1 MAAVSSP
8 AVKPGEELQYLK
20 TITKTVIEI
29 ENVTKTY
36 YMGSVEVPVLKGI
49 SLAIKT
55 GEIVAIMGPS
65 GSGKSTLM
73 NILGCLDRP
82 TSGTYHLDGAEVSQL
97 NDDQLAEIRNK
108 KLGFVFQSFNL
119 LSRTTAINNVQLPL
133 LYSGGSNSKDRK
145 RRAME
150 ALTRVGLAHR
160 AHHHTNEISG
170 GEQQRVAIARSL
182 VNNPSIII
190 ADEPT
195 GNLDTRTSQEI
206 MAIFDELHRKEG
218 ITIVLVTHE
227 VDIAA
232 HAQRIVRLRDGLI
245 QNEEV
250 PKK

>member
-1 MAAVSSP
+1 
-8 AVKPGEELQYLK
+8 
-20 TITKTVIEI
+20 
-29 ENVTKTY
+29 
-36 YMGSVEVPVLKGI
+36 MGSIEVPVLKGI
-49 SLAIKT
+49 SLTIKQ

-82 TSGTYHLDGAEVSQL
+82 TSGTYRLDGETVSQL
-97 NDDQLAEIRNK
+97 GDDQLAEIRNK

-119 LSRTTAINNVQLPL
+119 LSRTTALNNVQLPL
-133 LYSGGSNSKDRK
+133 VYSKGKDK
-145 RRAME
+145 RQRALE

-195 GNLDTRTSQEI
+195 GNLDTRTSEEI

-227 VDIAA
+227 RDIAA

-245 QNEEV
+245 QDEEV
-250 PKK
+250 LTS